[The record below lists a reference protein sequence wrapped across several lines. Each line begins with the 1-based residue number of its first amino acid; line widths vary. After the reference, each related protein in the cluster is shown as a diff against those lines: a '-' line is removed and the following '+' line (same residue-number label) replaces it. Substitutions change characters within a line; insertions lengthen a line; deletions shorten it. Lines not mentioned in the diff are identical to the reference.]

1 MVKKVLKI
9 SSVTILII
17 GLFVLFGF
25 YTYAMATKNDHLLSQ
40 LKSYEEKNEELKSM
54 QKTLTVCYNLTP
66 YEARYYSFIFD
77 DFSQKYNIPWEVY
90 PALIKIESN
99 FNSGIM
105 SKQRAK
111 GITQVLESTGK
122 AQADKLGIPFN
133 DGTLWNCVLNMVIGF
148 DYFSEG
154 FAEKIDSTSRD
165 LALKHAIRRYCGGP
179 GYDKIKS
186 DARIYVKEYK
196 STVWDEY
203 LKVSYIYKGI
213 KYDQLIARQDSL
225 NWKKPINAS
234 VAWPLVAM
242 RKIILN
248 LL

>member
-1 MVKKVLKI
+1 MLKKILKI
-9 SSVTILII
+9 SSLFLLFT
-17 GLFVLFGF
+17 GLLGVIGF
-25 YTYAMATKNDHLLSQ
+25 YAYTISIKNRHLTKRVI
-40 LKSYEEKNEELKSM
+40 SYEEQKIKLDNM
-54 QKTLTVCYNLTP
+54 QKTITLCYGLTS
-66 YEARYYSFIFD
+66 YEARYYSIIFD

-99 FNSGIM
+99 FNSGVM

-122 AQADKLGIPFN
+122 IQADKLGIPFN
-133 DGTLWNCVLNMVIGF
+133 EGTLWNCVLNMVIGF

-154 FAEKIDSTSRD
+154 FIERIDSTSME
-165 LALKHAIRRYCGGP
+165 LSLKHAIRRYCGGP
-179 GYDKIKS
+179 GYAQINP

-203 LKVSYIYKGI
+203 LKVAYIYKGI

-225 NWKKPINAS
+225 SRKTMYANINWPIKLFN
-234 VAWPLVAM
+234 
-242 RKIILN
+242 
-248 LL
+248 